1 MEAVPM
7 HFIEAIDGNETGGDT
22 REITSATELSWNE
35 IREDKERR
43 LINQIS
49 A

>member
-7 HFIEAIDGNETGGDT
+7 HFIEAIDGNETGDN
-22 REITSATELSWNE
+22 REITSGAELSWNE

-43 LINQIS
+43 LMNQIS